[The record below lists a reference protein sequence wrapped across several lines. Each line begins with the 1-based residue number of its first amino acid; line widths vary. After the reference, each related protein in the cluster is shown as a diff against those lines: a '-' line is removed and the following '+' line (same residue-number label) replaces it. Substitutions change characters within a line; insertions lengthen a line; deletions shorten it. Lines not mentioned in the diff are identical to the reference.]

1 MKNPKQDF
9 ARMNVDTTYPL
20 GIAALAAQITPRKFR
35 RWSETV
41 MPLRS
46 NDVKAE
52 GSGIYC
58 GWSRNRVL
66 QAATIQDLTKA
77 GASLSDA
84 ALAALQFSDQSNLTR
99 PAGEIYPMGKSYL
112 VVGSDSPATV
122 VNADFDLRVSD
133 LASRG
138 SSVII
143 VDLNA
148 IVDQVDAVL
157 NKH

>member
-1 MKNPKQDF
+1 
-9 ARMNVDTTYPL
+9 MNVETTYPL

-52 GSGIYC
+52 GSGVYC

-66 QAATIQDLTKA
+66 QAAITQSLLKG
-77 GASLSDA
+77 GASLYNA
-84 ALAALQFSDQSNLTR
+84 AQAALQFSDQSNLTR
-99 PAGEIYPMGKSYL
+99 PAGELFPMGKTYL
-112 VVGSDSPATV
+112 VFGSDSPATV
-122 VNADFDLRVSD
+122 VNLDFDVRFSD

-138 SSVII
+138 ASVTR

-157 NKH
+157 NKSK